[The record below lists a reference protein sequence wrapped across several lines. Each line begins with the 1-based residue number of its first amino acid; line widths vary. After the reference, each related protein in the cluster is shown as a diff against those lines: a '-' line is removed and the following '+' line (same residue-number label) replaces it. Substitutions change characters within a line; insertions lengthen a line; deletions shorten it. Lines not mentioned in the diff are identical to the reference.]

1 MVLLLLYILAILL
14 FFFEIVC
21 QAQVGVTKPRQ
32 QTAPGSSKE
41 TASTGK
47 KTVLQHRLSWK
58 V

>member
-1 MVLLLLYILAILL
+1 MPCGQYIAIFSFFSL

-41 TASTGK
+41 TAPAGK
-47 KTVLQHRLSWK
+47 KTVLQHRLS
-58 V
+58 